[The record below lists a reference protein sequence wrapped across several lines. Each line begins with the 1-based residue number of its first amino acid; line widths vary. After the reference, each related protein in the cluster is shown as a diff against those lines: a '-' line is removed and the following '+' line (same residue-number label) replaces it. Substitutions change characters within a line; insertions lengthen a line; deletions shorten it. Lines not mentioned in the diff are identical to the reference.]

1 MTPIET
7 IQSYKANS
15 VNPFYHFVWGIRFF
29 FVGLRML
36 FRHPALLAL
45 SLIPIALTLVLLVSL
60 VIGCVW
66 MVGQIF
72 SGLIPD
78 DFKVFAK
85 AIILVLAFL
94 LSYFLYLPVARVV
107 LAPFAEAIS
116 RKTHS
121 IVTGE
126 AGFRSDVGWIRAM
139 KEGLKIAL
147 LHIVVGG
154 FALALNFIP
163 PIGPIIGIIIAISLC
178 GLDFLDVPLS
188 ARGINFSNKLGIVW
202 QNKSAAFGFGAASYV
217 LLLIPGVNLLSLPVG
232 VIGATLLTDQFD
244 TTAASSKNSV

>member
-1 MTPIET
+1 
-7 IQSYKANS
+7 
-15 VNPFYHFVWGIRFF
+15 
-29 FVGLRML
+29 ML

-60 VIGCVW
+60 ILGCVW
-66 MVGQIF
+66 LIGQVF

-78 DFKVFAK
+78 DFKVFAQT
-85 AIILVLAFL
+85 IILILAFL
-94 LSYFLYLPVARVV
+94 LSYFLYLPVARVL

-121 IVTGE
+121 ISTGE
-126 AGFRSDVGWIRAM
+126 TGFRSDVGWIRAM

-163 PIGPIIGIIIAISLC
+163 PIGPIIGIVIAISLC

-188 ARGINFSNKLGIVW
+188 ARGITFGNKLGIVW
-202 QNKSAAFGFGAASYV
+202 QNKSAAFGFGAASY
-217 LLLIPGVNLLSLPVG
+217 LMLLIPGVNLLSLPVG

-244 TTAASSKNSV
+244 TTSASSKNSV

>member
-1 MTPIET
+1 
-7 IQSYKANS
+7 
-15 VNPFYHFVWGIRFF
+15 
-29 FVGLRML
+29 ML
-36 FRHPALLAL
+36 FSHPALLAL
-45 SLIPIALTLVLLVSL
+45 SLIPIALTLVFLVSL

-66 MVGQIF
+66 LVGQII

-78 DFKVFAK
+78 DFRVFAQ
-85 AIILVLAFL
+85 AIILILAFL

-121 IVTGE
+121 ISTGE
-126 AGFRSDVGWIRAM
+126 AGFGSDVNWIRAM

-154 FALALNFIP
+154 LALALNFVP
-163 PIGPIIGIIIAISLC
+163 PIGPIIGIVIAISLC

-188 ARGINFSNKLGIVW
+188 ARGMTFGKKLGIVW
-202 QNKSAAFGFGAASYV
+202 QNKSAAFGFGTASY
-217 LLLIPGVNLLSLPVG
+217 LMLIIPGINLLSLPVG

-244 TTAASSKNSV
+244 LTSASTKNSARR